1 MCISAV
7 ADVTCKYVYKH
18 ISFSGFSFRFPA
30 SQGTLFIVAMSGIHK
45 GPGAAL
51 AGDSYL
57 IPDALF
63 KDINDGSTWT
73 FAISRLSDALKL
85 PGTNFFL

>member
-1 MCISAV
+1 
-7 ADVTCKYVYKH
+7 
-18 ISFSGFSFRFPA
+18 
-30 SQGTLFIVAMSGIHK
+30 MSGMRK

-73 FAISRLSDALKL
+73 FAISCLSDALKL
-85 PGTNFFL
+85 PGTSSLLPVLRNDG